1 MIDYISSDKVI
12 KKVLIVDDNK
22 DICHLLGHILEE
34 AGYQI
39 FYANNGLQALTQAQ
53 SQQPDLILMD
63 LSLPELDGWEVL
75 KRLRNQPMFSHIPI
89 IALTAFVNVKTH
101 SKALAAGFSYYL
113 PKPFQIN
120 EMLKVIA
127 ELLQF
132 NASPPPPSPTS
143 T

>member
-1 MIDYISSDKVI
+1 MTDYIPIDKTL

-22 DICHLLGHILEE
+22 DIRHLLGHILEE
-34 AGYQI
+34 AGYQV
-39 FYANNGLQALTQAQ
+39 FYANDGPQALAQAQ
-53 SQQPDLILMD
+53 TQQPDLILMD

-101 SKALAAGFSYYL
+101 TKALAAGFSYYL
-113 PKPFQIN
+113 PKPFQIS

-132 NASPPPPSPTS
+132 NANPPT
-143 T
+143 